1 MTIQFNLLP
10 DIKVQYLKAKRQK
23 HLVVLASVSAS
34 LIAVA
39 VFVILLTTVFVLQKK
54 NISDLNK
61 DIKSSSDQLQ
71 SVEDLNK
78 ILTVQNQLQA
88 LPDLHNQ
95 KVVSSRLSDYMA
107 QVTPATISI
116 SKLTIDYAQNT
127 IVVAGSTNDL
137 SAINTYTDT
146 LKFTKYKP
154 NSSDGDEEKSAFSKV
169 VLVGFTRDIQSA
181 TYEIGLEFDPAIFSN
196 SEEVSLVVPQ
206 IVTTRSEVAKPTEL
220 FQSGGGQ

>member
-88 LPDLHNQ
+88 LPALHDQ
-95 KVVSSRLSDYMA
+95 KVVSSRLADYMA

-127 IVVAGSTNDL
+127 IVIAGSTNDL

-146 LKFTKYKP
+146 LKFTKYKTK
-154 NSSDGDEEKSAFSKV
+154 NSDEEKSAFSKV
-169 VLVGFTRDIQSA
+169 VLAGFTRDIQSA

-196 SEEVSLVVPQ
+196 SEEVSLAVPQ

>member
-34 LIAVA
+34 VVALA

-54 NISDLNK
+54 NIADLNK
-61 DIKSSSDQLQ
+61 DIKSSSTQLQ
-71 SVEDLNK
+71 NVEDLDK
-78 ILTVQNQLQA
+78 ILTVQNQLNSLPA
-88 LPDLHNQ
+88 LHSD
-95 KVVSSRLSDYMA
+95 KVVASRLADYLI

-116 SKLTIDYAQNT
+116 SKLSIDYEANT
-127 IVVAGSTNDL
+127 MTIAGSTGDL
-137 SAINTYTDT
+137 TAVNIFTDT
-146 LKFTKYKP
+146 LKFTKFKTKD
-154 NSSDGDEEKSAFSKV
+154 NSEEKLAFSKV
-169 VLVGFTRDIQSA
+169 VLASFARDEKSA
-181 TYEIGLEFDPAIFSN
+181 TYELGFEFDPTIFSN

-220 FQSGGGQ
+220 FQTGGGQ

>member
-61 DIKSSSDQLQ
+61 DIKSTSNQLQ
-71 SVEDLNK
+71 NVEDLNK
-78 ILTVQNQLQA
+78 ILTVQNQLNELPA
-88 LPDLHNQ
+88 LHDQ
-95 KVVSSRLSDYMA
+95 KVVSSRLADFMA
-107 QVTPATISI
+107 QVTPATVSI

-127 IVVAGSTNDL
+127 MVIAGSTDDL
-137 SAINTYTDT
+137 TSVNTYTDT
-146 LKFTKYKP
+146 LKFTKYRL
-154 NSSDGDEEKSAFSKV
+154 NDTEGDDKNAFSKV
-169 VLVGFTRDIQSA
+169 VLSGFTRDVESA
-181 TYEIGLEFDPAIFSN
+181 TYEIGLEFDPTIFSN
-196 SEEVSLVVPQ
+196 SAQVSLVVPQ
-206 IVTTRSEVAKPTEL
+206 IVTTRSEVARPTEL
-220 FQSGGGQ
+220 FQSGGNQ